1 MIRYLFLIVIV
12 IIHVDG
18 LKGVPKKR
26 YSSSCS
32 VPLCTPSN
40 ENSRNRDCSP
50 DSVCYRFLTNL
61 DQSFCAPRI
70 DCSMFEPCMGDDNH
84 CSSNLSVC
92 IVNSCCPT
100 SICMPFA
107 LNHSCTDDQSMDT
120 GSSNTTPALPTAPG
134 LGSQTSERPG
144 IPILY
149 STMLTRL
156 MSSTFGSRT
165 SALATS
171 SISGSR
177 ASAGPSSI
185 PPATPSVPGPR
196 ASAGPTSMPSATTFV
211 SGSRAPTGPSS
222 MRPATTSVSGSR
234 ASAGPSSMPSATPSV
249 PGPRAS
255 AGPTSMPSATTL
267 ISGMRASGG
276 PSSMPP
282 ATSSVSGSRASAGQ
296 TSMPTATLLALGSR
310 ASAGPS
316 SMPPAMSSVS
326 GSRASAGPSSMP
338 PAMSSVT
345 GSRASAGSSSLKLG
359 TIMSPVASSM
369 PPAVTSGGLL
379 TSPTSATSMATVT
392 PGCTWSAWDN
402 GSCSVT
408 CGTGVYSRHRVCL
421 DANHG
426 VCNTCGQNSTM
437 TGTRPCFYPNCQ

>member
-1 MIRYLFLIVIV
+1 
-12 IIHVDG
+12 
-18 LKGVPKKR
+18 
-26 YSSSCS
+26 
-32 VPLCTPSN
+32 
-40 ENSRNRDCSP
+40 
-50 DSVCYRFLTNL
+50 
-61 DQSFCAPRI
+61 
-70 DCSMFEPCMGDDNH
+70 MFEPCMGDDNR

-120 GSSNTTPALPTAPG
+120 GSSNTTPALPTAPE
-134 LGSQTSERPG
+134 LGSQTSERPRT
-144 IPILY
+144 PILY

-165 SALATS
+165 SASVTS
-171 SISGSR
+171 SVSGMR
-177 ASAGPSSI
+177 ASAGPSSM
-185 PPATPSVPGPR
+185 PPATPSVPSPR
-196 ASAGPTSMPSATTFV
+196 ASAGPTSILSATPSV

-234 ASAGPSSMPSATPSV
+234 ASAGPSSMLPATSSVSGSRASGRPFSMPSETSSV
-249 PGPRAS
+249 SGSRAS
-255 AGPTSMPSATTL
+255 AGPSSMPPATTL
-267 ISGMRASGG
+267 ISGSRASAG
-276 PSSMPP
+276 PSSIPS

-296 TSMPTATLLALGSR
+296 TSMPKATSLALGSR
-310 ASAGPS
+310 ASAGQT
-316 SMPPAMSSVS
+316 SMPIATSSVS
-326 GSRASAGPSSMP
+326 GSKASAGPSS
-338 PAMSSVT
+338 
-345 GSRASAGSSSLKLG
+345 LKLD

>member
-1 MIRYLFLIVIV
+1 
-12 IIHVDG
+12 
-18 LKGVPKKR
+18 
-26 YSSSCS
+26 
-32 VPLCTPSN
+32 
-40 ENSRNRDCSP
+40 
-50 DSVCYRFLTNL
+50 
-61 DQSFCAPRI
+61 
-70 DCSMFEPCMGDDNH
+70 
-84 CSSNLSVC
+84 
-92 IVNSCCPT
+92 
-100 SICMPFA
+100 
-107 LNHSCTDDQSMDT
+107 MDT

-196 ASAGPTSMPSATTFV
+196 ASAGPTSMPSATT
-211 SGSRAPTGPSS
+211 
-222 MRPATTSVSGSR
+222 
-234 ASAGPSSMPSATPSV
+234 
-249 PGPRAS
+249 
-255 AGPTSMPSATTL
+255 L

-282 ATSSVSGSRASAGQ
+282 ATSSVSGSRASARQ
-296 TSMPTATLLALGSR
+296 TSMPTATLLAL
-310 ASAGPS
+310 
-316 SMPPAMSSVS
+316 